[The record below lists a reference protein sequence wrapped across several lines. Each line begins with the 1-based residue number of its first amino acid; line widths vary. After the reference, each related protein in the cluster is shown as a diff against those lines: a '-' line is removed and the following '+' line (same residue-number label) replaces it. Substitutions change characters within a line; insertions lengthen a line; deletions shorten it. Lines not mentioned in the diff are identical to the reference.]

1 MLAAAP
7 GQGAG
12 PASAGG
18 DPGAARGEFLRDVE
32 EMMPNLRR
40 YARSLARDA
49 DEADDVVQDAL
60 VAALDKIHQFEPGT
74 NLRAWLFT
82 ITRNTFITHQ
92 RRRRIRTH
100 LPLDDETLDLQAPP
114 AQEARVAQSHL
125 AAAYEQLPRPQ
136 REVLALVVFESL
148 SYEQAADILEVAVG
162 TVRSRLSRA
171 RAGLRAAIG

>member
-7 GQGAG
+7 GHGAG
-12 PASAGG
+12 SAPAGG
-18 DPGAARGEFLRDVE
+18 EAGAARGEFLREVE
-32 EMMPNLRR
+32 GMMPNLRR

-82 ITRNTFITHQ
+82 ITRNTFITHR

-114 AQEARVAQSHL
+114 AQEARIAQSHL
-125 AAAYEQLPRPQ
+125 AAAYERLPRPQ
-136 REVLALVVFESL
+136 REVLALVVFESM
-148 SYEQAADILEVAVG
+148 SYEQAAAILAVAVG

>member
-1 MLAAAP
+1 MLAAAT
-7 GQGAG
+7 GHGAG
-12 PASAGG
+12 SVPDDGAVCGG
-18 DPGAARGEFLRDVE
+18 RREFLREVE
-32 EMMPNLRR
+32 GLMPNLRR
-40 YARSLARDA
+40 YARSLARDP

-60 VAALDKIHQFEPGT
+60 VAALDKIHLFEPGS

-82 ITRNTFITHQ
+82 ITRNTFITHR

-114 AQEARVAQSHL
+114 AQEARIAQSHL
-125 AAAYEQLPRPQ
+125 AAAYERLPRPQ
-136 REVLALVVFESL
+136 REVLALVVFESM
-148 SYEQAADILEVAVG
+148 SYEQAAAILAVAVG

>member
-7 GQGAG
+7 GHGAG
-12 PASAGG
+12 SAPAGG
-18 DPGAARGEFLRDVE
+18 DACSARHEFLRDIE
-32 EMMPNLRR
+32 GLMPNLRR
-40 YARSLARDA
+40 FARSLARDA

-60 VAALDKIHQFEPGT
+60 LAALDHIHLFEPGS

-82 ITRNTFITHQ
+82 ITRNTFISHQ
-92 RRRRIRTH
+92 RRRRVRAH

-114 AQEARVAQSHL
+114 AQEARIAQARL
-125 AAAYEQLPRPQ
+125 AAAYEQLPRPH
-136 REVLALVVFESL
+136 REVLALVVFESM
-148 SYEQAADILEVAVG
+148 SYEQAAEILAVAVG

>member
-1 MLAAAP
+1 MLAPAP
-7 GQGAG
+7 GHGAG
-12 PASAGG
+12 SVPAGG
-18 DPGAARGEFLRDVE
+18 DARGGRREFLRE
-32 EMMPNLRR
+32 LERMMPNLRR
-40 YARSLARDA
+40 YARSLTRDA

-60 VAALDKIHQFEPGT
+60 VAALDKIHLFEPGT

-82 ITRNTFITHQ
+82 ITRNTFISHQ

-100 LPLDDETLDLQAPP
+100 LPLDDESLDLQAPP

-136 REVLALVVFESL
+136 REVLALVVFESM
-148 SYEQAADILEVAVG
+148 SYEQAAEILEIAVG

>member
-7 GQGAG
+7 GHGAG
-12 PASAGG
+12 SAPAGG
-18 DPGAARGEFLRDVE
+18 DPRGARREFLRDVE

-49 DEADDVVQDAL
+49 DEADDIVQDAL

-114 AQEARVAQSHL
+114 AQEARIAQSHL

-136 REVLALVVFESL
+136 REVLALVVFESM
-148 SYEQAADILEVAVG
+148 S
-162 TVRSRLSRA
+162 
-171 RAGLRAAIG
+171 